1 MIVECAS
8 SSKALIHKG
17 VWTYNDL
24 MELPYGRRGR
34 LFVLLSMFVA
44 AYGAMVAYLLII
56 KDTLP
61 VVLGFVND
69 GDASV
74 GGFVE
79 RELVMMVTSICICVP
94 LSMQRDFSSLAF
106 TSSISVSADIL
117 LVVFVAVFAPIGESV
132 ETAGGITAVLTSSII
147 HSGFFI
153 GFGVLTTAMCCQHS
167 AFIVASSLQNPTP
180 QRWSSVTSI
189 SLTISVVCCLVLGV
203 AGYLGFLEET
213 SGDVLNNFGVGL
225 QPNVARG
232 LLAITMFFTYPM
244 EAFVA
249 RHVLVELIWNGDM
262 DGYMDII
269 VDEEESSN
277 TVDDCE
283 TPTPTTGEG
292 VKDGIIA
299 AATTK
304 QQKRIRSKCLGVLN
318 RRQQVT
324 LLIYVVTL
332 IPALLV
338 EDLGPVL
345 SITGAIG
352 GCALAY
358 IGPGLAY
365 LGIHGDDFLQRLAN
379 VILSMNTKTKTT
391 TTVPTITSTTTEAEL
406 PMEGDATAQII
417 VDPRTVFSEDSMK
430 GSSTPW
436 WWYPLLMPLWV
447 SIALS
452 GSQGLNERL
461 TALEGNHR
469 PQNSPTNEN
478 NDDTADNTTT
488 TNETTTTTTTS
499 GVGVDASSQQQPTTS
514 TGTATATATAV
525 AVIVEPCVMDY
536 GFAIFFIIF
545 GSIAM
550 LAGVA
555 SNVYVQIHEIF
566 NLST

>member
-1 MIVECAS
+1 
-8 SSKALIHKG
+8 
-17 VWTYNDL
+17 
-24 MELPYGRRGR
+24 
-34 LFVLLSMFVA
+34 
-44 AYGAMVAYLLII
+44 
-56 KDTLP
+56 
-61 VVLGFVND
+61 
-69 GDASV
+69 
-74 GGFVE
+74 
-79 RELVMMVTSICICVP
+79 
-94 LSMQRDFSSLAF
+94 
-106 TSSISVSADIL
+106 
-117 LVVFVAVFAPIGESV
+117 
-132 ETAGGITAVLTSSII
+132 
-147 HSGFFI
+147 
-153 GFGVLTTAMCCQHS
+153 
-167 AFIVASSLQNPTP
+167 
-180 QRWSSVTSI
+180 
-189 SLTISVVCCLVLGV
+189 LVLGV

-225 QPNVARG
+225 QPNIARG

-262 DGYMDII
+262 DGYIDII
-269 VDEEESSN
+269 VDEEAN

-292 VKDGIIA
+292 DKDGIISA
-299 AATTK
+299 ATK
-304 QQKRIRSKCLGVLN
+304 QQKRIRSKFLGVLN

-379 VILSMNTKTKTT
+379 VILSMNTKTNTNT
-391 TTVPTITSTTTEAEL
+391 NTTVPTITTTEGEL
-406 PMEGDATAQII
+406 PIDGDATAQL
-417 VDPRTVFSEDSMK
+417 VDPRTIFSKEPMK
-430 GSSTPW
+430 GYTKPW

-447 SIALS
+447 SVALS
-452 GSQGLNERL
+452 GSHGLNERL

-469 PQNSPTNEN
+469 PQNSPTNDN
-478 NDDTADNTTT
+478 NDDNADNTNT
-488 TNETTTTTTTS
+488 TNGTTTS
-499 GVGVDASSQQQPTTS
+499 AADVGVGVDT
-514 TGTATATATAV
+514 TGTTA
-525 AVIVEPCVMDY
+525 AVIVEPCVIDY

-555 SNVYVQIHEIF
+555 SNIYVQIHEIF
-566 NLST
+566 N